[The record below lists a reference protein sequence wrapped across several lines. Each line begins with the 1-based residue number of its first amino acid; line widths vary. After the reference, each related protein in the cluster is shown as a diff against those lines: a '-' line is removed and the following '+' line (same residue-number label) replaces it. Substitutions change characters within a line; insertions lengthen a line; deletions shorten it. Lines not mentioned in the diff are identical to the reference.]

1 MVPVSLTHLWEEGRE
16 GRRDGMRE
24 GRREKYSKVNIGED
38 RGERTRE
45 EEEMEGKLEMAK
57 EEEGS
62 SITNAKKCLH

>member
-1 MVPVSLTHLWEEGRE
+1 
-16 GRRDGMRE
+16 MRE